1 MRRKFNWG
9 NLVVL
14 IIMVASTLVI
24 CNDFLVMF
32 VSIIK
37 NTTATLTW
45 FGFVFD
51 SSCLI
56 ISIATY
62 DYLFGE

>member
-14 IIMVASTLVI
+14 LIMVTSALII

-37 NTTATLTW
+37 NTTATLTF

-51 SSCLI
+51 ICCLVI
-56 ISIATY
+56 LETTY

>member
-1 MRRKFNWG
+1 MRKKFNWG

-14 IIMVASTLVI
+14 IIMVTSALVI
-24 CNDFLVMF
+24 IWDFGTIIA
-32 VSIIK
+32 SIIK

-45 FGFVFD
+45 FGFMFD
-51 SSCLI
+51 LSCLVVLE
-56 ISIATY
+56 STS